1 MKAYFR
7 KFLLC
12 SLLGSLTIPGFLIG
26 QATSHVQASE
36 TVSDETQKTA
46 YALGVFIGQM
56 ALRDLKFTQDGSLL
70 LDSSLS
76 QLNQQISQRAEIKQ
90 KKEVEQQLRQ
100 GEQFRQR
107 FAKEQGVTK
116 LKSGLLYQII
126 RAGVGVA
133 ATANDTVVVHYTGTL
148 VDGSRFDSSYDR
160 SEPTTLPLNQVIA
173 GWTEGLQ
180 KIKKG
185 GKIKLVIP
193 PELAYGDQSSSSI
206 PGNATLIFEI
216 ELIDINPPLKKS
228 NEGSDKTMGTKEM
241 VAS

>member
-90 KKEVEQQLRQ
+90 KKR
-100 GEQFRQR
+100 RSNNCD
-107 FAKEQGVTK
+107 KESNFVSV
-116 LKSGLLYQII
+116 LPKS
-126 RAGVGVA
+126 RE
-133 ATANDTVVVHYTGTL
+133 
-148 VDGSRFDSSYDR
+148 S
-160 SEPTTLPLNQVIA
+160 LN
-173 GWTEGLQ
+173 
-180 KIKKG
+180 
-185 GKIKLVIP
+185 
-193 PELAYGDQSSSSI
+193 
-206 PGNATLIFEI
+206 
-216 ELIDINPPLKKS
+216 
-228 NEGSDKTMGTKEM
+228 
-241 VAS
+241 